1 MYLIYRRFKE
11 FVLMGQIFCSN
22 SKIFFF
28 CFDFI
33 DLKINDASREKKK
46 IRPIIGWLVD
56 NLQETYQPTLNV
68 SK

>member
-1 MYLIYRRFKE
+1 MTRLEK
-11 FVLMGQIFCSN
+11 
-22 SKIFFF
+22 
-28 CFDFI
+28 
-33 DLKINDASREKKK
+33 KKK